1 MNGEYEVKKD
11 RPIPFIVS
19 FSPVGLMHIGWTDK
33 MKPPQNIAEIPPSL
47 FAVKLD
53 NIEQKSDSLGRRR
66 RLDNHDEQAALFK
79 TKDGS
84 FEAYMKIVNA
94 LEVSVQS

>member
-1 MNGEYEVKKD
+1 
-11 RPIPFIVS
+11 
-19 FSPVGLMHIGWTDK
+19 

-47 FAVKLD
+47 IAVKLD
-53 NIEQKSDSLGRRR
+53 NIGQKSDSLGRRR
-66 RLDNHDEQAALFK
+66 RLDDHDEQALFK
-79 TKDGS
+79 AKDGS